1 MQQKPSSFPTR
12 VIIVVL
18 LSFAAVRLGWV
29 DAVMQWFNP
38 AQDATAHVLEKTASD
53 PVKRATVQRSPE
65 RQVDAAATYQ
75 QAKPKAPKVEDSC
88 QLNWHDEEAVADAQ
102 ARLSLLDD
110 NLEFEK
116 SQFRLSNYATVNLI
130 TPTLS
135 DDYHQT
141 LKARLSAAYTQYRRF
156 FQVSASVPYQIN
168 LVVLP
173 AQYYR
178 DYISQFGSLSNT
190 SIGVYFGASNTA
202 FVKYNSNDPEQ
213 SLTTAVHEALHVFN
227 YRLIGNMPKW
237 LNEGLAE
244 VFENTLHFNSDKVI
258 NVPSRY
264 FKERV
269 FMLSVLIDSEGSWQ
283 GADTLRMYKNSA
295 LWVGFL
301 MQSSRGKQVLKALLQ
316 HEATNVC
323 DELSAEQVIHTL
335 IDYYPRYEEAFN
347 SWSKAHLNTEHEFVP
362 IL

>member
-18 LSFAAVRLGWV
+18 LGFAAVRLGWV
-29 DAVMQWFNP
+29 DAVIQWFNP
-38 AQDATAHVLEKTASD
+38 VQTSMQVVEKPAEQPIKRVKAQRLVERPAPAA
-53 PVKRATVQRSPE
+53 PVYKK
-65 RQVDAAATYQ
+65 
-75 QAKPKAPKVEDSC
+75 AKPKEPEVEDSC
-88 QLNWHDEEAVADAQ
+88 QLNWHDKEAVADAKE
-102 ARLSLLDD
+102 RLSLLDD

-130 TPTLS
+130 TPKLS

-141 LKARLSAAYTQYRRF
+141 LKTRLSTAYTQYRRF
-156 FQVSASVPYQIN
+156 FQVSAPMPYKIN

-173 AQYYR
+173 PRYYR
-178 DYISQFGSLSNT
+178 DYISQFGSSSSTN
-190 SIGVYFGASNTA
+190 IGVYFGASNTA
-202 FVKYNSNDPEQ
+202 FVKYNSRYPEQ
-213 SLTTAVHEALHVFN
+213 SLTTAVHEAMHVFN
-227 YRLIGNMPKW
+227 YRLIGRMPKW

-244 VFENTLHFNSDKVI
+244 VFENTLYFDSEKVI

-264 FKERV
+264 FKERL
-269 FMLSVLIDSEGSWQ
+269 FMLSVLIDSEESWQ
-283 GADTLRMYKNSA
+283 GADTLRMYRNSA

-323 DELSAEQVIHTL
+323 IKLSAEQVIHTL

-347 SWSKAHLNTEHEFVP
+347 NWSKTHVNTKAEFVP

>member
-1 MQQKPSSFPTR
+1 MEQKPSSFPTL
-12 VIIVVL
+12 IILVVL
-18 LSFAAVRLGWV
+18 LGFIAFRLGWV
-29 DAVMQWFNP
+29 DAVIQWLNP
-38 AQDATAHVLEKTASD
+38 AQISQQVAEKHAEKPIKHAKEQRPLER
-53 PVKRATVQRSPE
+53 PVSKAP
-65 RQVDAAATYQ
+65 TYRK
-75 QAKPKAPKVEDSC
+75 AKPTEPEVEDQC
-88 QLNWHDEEAVADAQ
+88 QLNWHNEEAVADAKE
-102 ARLSLLDD
+102 RLALLND

-130 TPTLS
+130 TPKLS

-141 LKARLSAAYTQYRRF
+141 LKTRLSTAYTQYRRF
-156 FQVSASVPYQIN
+156 FQVSAPMPYQIN

-173 AQYYR
+173 PQYYR
-178 DYISQFGSLSNT
+178 DYISQFGSSSSTN
-190 SIGVYFGASNTA
+190 IGVYFGASNTA
-202 FVKYNSNDPEQ
+202 FVKYNSSYPEQ

-227 YRLIGNMPKW
+227 YRLIGDMPKW
-237 LNEGLAE
+237 LDEGLAE
-244 VFENTLHFNSDKVI
+244 VFENTLRFDSDKVI

-264 FKERV
+264 FKERL

-283 GADTLRMYKNSA
+283 GADTLLMYKNSA

-316 HEATNVC
+316 HEATNAC
-323 DELSAEQVIHTL
+323 IKLSAEQVIHTL

-347 SWSKAHLNTEHEFVP
+347 NWIKAHLNTEHEFVP